1 MATEKERELMR
12 EIMDLAFEVNNQQQ
26 EINCSVDIRAH
37 GIELRIH
44 ASDHA
49 SDIDGSWIYYPV
61 SPAYFSDDIFTEEKY
76 EATCEEFRL
85 ELRKYHKDY
94 DADGIRLEV
103 AK

>member
-12 EIMDLAFEVNNQQQ
+12 EIVDLAFEVNDQQQ

-44 ASDHA
+44 ASDT
-49 SDIDGSWIYYPV
+49 DGSWIYYPV

-76 EATCEEFRL
+76 EAACEEFRL
-85 ELRKYHKDY
+85 ELQKHHKDY
-94 DADGIRLEV
+94 DADGIRLDV
-103 AK
+103 VK

>member
-12 EIMDLAFEVNNQQQ
+12 EIIDLAFEVNNQQQ
-26 EINCSVDIRAH
+26 EINCSVDVRAH

-44 ASDHA
+44 ASDV
-49 SDIDGSWIYYPV
+49 DGSWIYYPV

-76 EATCEEFRL
+76 ETTCKEFML
-85 ELRKYHKDY
+85 ELRKHHKDY
-94 DADGIRLEV
+94 DAEGIRLEV

>member
-12 EIMDLAFEVNNQQQ
+12 EIIDLAFEVNDQQQ

-44 ASDHA
+44 SSDT
-49 SDIDGSWIYYPV
+49 DGSWIYYPV

-76 EATCEEFRL
+76 EDTCNKFML
-85 ELRKYHKDY
+85 ELRKDHNDY

>member
-12 EIMDLAFEVNNQQQ
+12 EIVDLAFEVNDQQK

-44 ASDHA
+44 ASDT
-49 SDIDGSWIYYPV
+49 DGSWIYYPV

-76 EATCEEFRL
+76 EDTCNKFML
-85 ELRKYHKDY
+85 ELRKHHKDY
-94 DADGIRLEV
+94 DADGIRMEV
-103 AK
+103 EK

>member
-12 EIMDLAFEVNNQQQ
+12 EIVDLAFEVNDQQK

-44 ASDHA
+44 ASDT
-49 SDIDGSWIYYPV
+49 DGSWIYYPV

-76 EATCEEFRL
+76 EAACEEFRL
-85 ELRKYHKDY
+85 ELQKYHKDY
-94 DADGIRLEV
+94 DVDGIRLEV